1 MRTNTFFSMVLIAL
15 LAAALAA
22 CTGIFGRVSGTEIVS
37 GSGNVV
43 TETREVSGFTA
54 VTLQGFGKVIIDQ
67 NGSESLTITADD
79 NFMPYLQTAVRG
91 NTLYISNTDRTTFT
105 NVTEMTFR
113 ISAAALNAVELS
125 GAGSLEISNLN
136 TENWRVKLP
145 GAGSITVSGQ
155 TNSQT
160 VELSG
165 AGSYNAADLV
175 SQQATITSS
184 GAGTA
189 VVQVSDSLDVTI
201 SGLGN
206 VEYIGNPTVTQ
217 EINGVGSVRQR
228 P

>member
-1 MRTNTFFSMVLIAL
+1 MRTKTIFKMIL
-15 LAAALAA
+15 LVMLAVSLAA
-22 CTGIFGRVSGTEIVS
+22 CNGVLGQVGGSEIVP

-67 NGSESLTITADD
+67 NGSELLTITADD
-79 NFMPYLQTAVRG
+79 NFLPYLKTAVRG
-91 NTLYISNTDRTTFT
+91 DTLYISATDRVAFT
-105 NVTEMTFR
+105 DVTEMTFHV
-113 ISAAALNAVELS
+113 SAAALSAVELS
-125 GAGSLEISNLN
+125 GAGSMEISSLD
-136 TENWRVKLP
+136 TENWQVKLP
-145 GAGSITVSGQ
+145 GAGSITVAGQ
-155 TNSQT
+155 TNKQT

-165 AGSYNAADLV
+165 AGSYNAAELA

-184 GAGTA
+184 GAGSA
-189 VVQVSDSLDVTI
+189 VVQVSDTLDVTI
-201 SGLGN
+201 DGLGS